1 MKRLLL
7 IAAVCVAF
15 LAGPARAQ
23 DAPTLSSLEIAVWP
37 EFDRPEVLVI
47 YRGLLSADT
56 PLPASVEIRIPARVG
71 QPTAVAYVDEAGQR
85 LNQQYTTR
93 LEDDWLVV
101 SFELVAQGFQLE
113 YYDLLPVDS
122 TGQREYTYAYE
133 ADYDIA
139 SLSVEFQVPPTAA
152 SFVVDPQADS
162 VSQETDGLTY
172 HHVMIESLA
181 RGQSREWKFTY
192 QKSNTDLT
200 VSAFVEPEATLQA
213 TAPAADGTDSSTV
226 LIFVIAFVALLAVGA
241 GAFWLGRRTHPLP
254 RTASPAT
261 KQHKR
266 RGSGRGAQAR
276 PSPSPQPLPSPPPSS
291 IETLFCYQCGAKL
304 RHDSEFCHKCGAA
317 VRGE

>member
-15 LAGPARAQ
+15 LAGPAQAQ
-23 DAPTLSSLEIAVWP
+23 DAPTLSSLEISIWP

-47 YRGLLSADT
+47 YRGLLSADI
-56 PLPASVEIRIPARVG
+56 PLPAPVEIRIPARVG

-122 TGQREYTYAYE
+122 AGQREYTYAYE

-152 SFVVDPQADS
+152 GFAVDPQADS
-162 VSQETDGLTY
+162 VGQETDGLTY
-172 HHVMIESLA
+172 HQVTIQSLA
-181 RGQSREWKFTY
+181 RGQQREWKFTY
-192 QKSNTDLT
+192 QKNNTDLT
-200 VSAFVEPEATLQA
+200 VSAFVEPEAPAPVTP
-213 TAPAADGTDSSTV
+213 PAADGTDGSTV
-226 LIFVIAFVALLAVGA
+226 LIFVIAFVALVAVGA
-241 GAFWLGRRTHPLP
+241 GAFWLGRRTQPLP
-254 RTASPAT
+254 RTAPQAAR
-261 KQHKR
+261 KQKR

-276 PSPSPQPLPSPPPSS
+276 PSPAPRPSGTD
-291 IETLFCYQCGAKL
+291 TLFCYQCGVRL
-304 RHDSEFCHKCGAA
+304 RPDSEFCHKCGAA